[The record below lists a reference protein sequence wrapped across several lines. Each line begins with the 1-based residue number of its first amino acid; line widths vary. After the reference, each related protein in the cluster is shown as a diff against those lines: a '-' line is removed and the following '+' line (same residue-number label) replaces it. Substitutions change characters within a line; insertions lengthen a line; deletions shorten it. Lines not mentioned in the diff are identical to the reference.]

1 MPVPTKHL
9 HWKTTVSQPPSITLR
24 LGDSRQV
31 LAEYPDEHFDSVV
44 CDPPYE
50 LAFMGREWDK
60 QGIAFEVS
68 FWTEVLRVLKP
79 GGHLLAFGGTRTY
92 HRMVCAIEDA
102 GFEVRDSIH
111 WLYGTGFP
119 KSLDVSKAIDK
130 AAGQIGKSVV
140 ALKRELAR
148 HFNASGK
155 TRKQVDD
162 ECGFR
167 ASNYLT
173 LPATGKRPDPWVH
186 VLPTEEKWTRM
197 KEVLGCAGDQVLDEA
212 FRAAVR
218 EVVGQ
223 QTKARSVT
231 GKSALPTLGAD
242 VKYETWD
249 VTAPATEEAKK
260 WAGWGTALKPAHEPI
275 VLARKPLSEKAVA
288 ANVLKHGTGAINVD
302 ACRVPTDE
310 TIKIGVN
317 RSIRGGNYAGEGHG
331 RGTTE
336 EYENTAGRFPANVL
350 HDGSDEVHEAFVAFG
365 EKASG
370 VKEGGKYE
378 RDKGVHDGGQRRDGT
393 ACYADTGSAARFF
406 YCAKASKGDRGT
418 GNTHPTVKPLA
429 LMRWLVRLVTPP
441 GGTVLDPFLGSGTTA
456 LACREEG
463 FGCVGIEAC
472 PEYLTI
478 AEGRVR
484 PFQAA

>member
-1 MPVPTKHL
+1 VPVPTKHL

-218 EVVGQ
+218 EVRISN
-223 QTKARSVT
+223 A
-231 GKSALPTLGAD
+231 
-242 VKYETWD
+242 E
-249 VTAPATEEAKK
+249 
-260 WAGWGTALKPAHEPI
+260 I
-275 VLARKPLSEKAVA
+275 A
-288 ANVLKHGTGAINVD
+288 AAAWPGPP
-302 ACRVPTDE
+302 R
-310 TIKIGVN
+310 
-317 RSIRGGNYAGEGHG
+317 AGENADRIVIDGQERIVMAIDTRYIGEAAALHVMQV
-331 RGTTE
+331 RG
-336 EYENTAGRFPANVL
+336 
-350 HDGSDEVHEAFVAFG
+350 
-365 EKASG
+365 
-370 VKEGGKYE
+370 
-378 RDKGVHDGGQRRDGT
+378 
-393 ACYADTGSAARFF
+393 
-406 YCAKASKGDRGT
+406 
-418 GNTHPTVKPLA
+418 
-429 LMRWLVRLVTPP
+429 
-441 GGTVLDPFLGSGTTA
+441 
-456 LACREEG
+456 
-463 FGCVGIEAC
+463 
-472 PEYLTI
+472 
-478 AEGRVR
+478 
-484 PFQAA
+484 